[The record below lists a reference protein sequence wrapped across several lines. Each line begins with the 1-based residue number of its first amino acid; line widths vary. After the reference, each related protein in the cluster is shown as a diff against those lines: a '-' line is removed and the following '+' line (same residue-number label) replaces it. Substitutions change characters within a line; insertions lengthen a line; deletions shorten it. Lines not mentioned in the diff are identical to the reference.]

1 MLVRFNFLV
10 ELTTRLSEGRAGRDL
25 TVCLVVS
32 LALGLAR
39 TGFLTALT
47 VGLEVGVVTV
57 VLVLLVCSDLTDGLC
72 DFLFSVEPGVIGTNI
87 KPEVSC

>member
-10 ELTTRLSEGRAGRDL
+10 ELTTRLSEGRAGMDL
-25 TVCLVVS
+25 MVS

-87 KPEVSC
+87 RPEVSC